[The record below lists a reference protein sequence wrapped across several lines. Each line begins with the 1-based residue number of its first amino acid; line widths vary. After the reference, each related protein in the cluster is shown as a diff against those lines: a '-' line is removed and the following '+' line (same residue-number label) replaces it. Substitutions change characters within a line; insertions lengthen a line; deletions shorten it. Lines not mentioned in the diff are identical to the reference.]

1 MPQTKQPV
9 SNSVKSFSLK
19 ALCQTLQISPLENNV
34 LTNSEFPLKIPADFL
49 AQIERGNPAD
59 PLLKQVLP
67 IAAENNQIEGFS
79 FDPVGDLKH
88 NPTPSLIH
96 KYHGRVLLIASP
108 KCDIHCRYCFR
119 RHFPYEQQINL
130 RHWHKALELIAL
142 DKTIH
147 EVILSGGDPMSLSE
161 TALVGLIEKIEAIA
175 HIQTLRIHS
184 RTPVVA
190 PSKAPVTL
198 LLDWAKKS
206 RLNKVLVVHC
216 NHANELS
223 DKTAQR
229 FVQYRTAGFHLL
241 NQTVLL
247 KGVNDKSA
255 VLIDLS
261 HALFN
266 QGILPYYLHQL
277 DKVQGAEHFEVADKR
292 AIELHESM
300 RQKLPG
306 YLMPKLVREIE
317 GQPYK
322 TPL

>member
-1 MPQTKQPV
+1 MPQTNKPETKSINQF
-9 SNSVKSFSLK
+9 SVKE
-19 ALCQTLQISPLENNV
+19 LCQTLQISPLESGA
-34 LTNSEFPLKIPADFL
+34 LTQSEFPLKIPADFL
-49 AQIERGNPAD
+49 AQIEIGNPLD

-67 IAAENNQIEGFS
+67 VLAETNQVAGFTL
-79 FDPVGDLKH
+79 DPVGDLNN

-119 RHFPYEQQINL
+119 RHFPYEQQINQ
-130 RHWHKALELIAL
+130 RHWHKALELINQ
-142 DKTIH
+142 DKSIH

-161 TALVGLIEKIEAIA
+161 KALVNLIEKIEQIA
-175 HIQTLRIHS
+175 HIKTLRIHS

-190 PSKAPVTL
+190 PSKAPNKL
-198 LLDWAKKS
+198 LLEWAKQS

-223 DKTAQR
+223 DQTAQLLQ
-229 FVQYRTAGFHLL
+229 QYRTAGFQLL

-247 KGVNDKSA
+247 KEVNDKPEI
-255 VLIDLS
+255 LIDLS
-261 HALFN
+261 HVLFN
-266 QGILPYYLHQL
+266 QGVLPYYLHQL
-277 DKVQGAEHFEVADKR
+277 DKVQGAGHFEVSDLDAL
-292 AIELHESM
+292 ELHEEM

-306 YLMPKLVREIE
+306 YLLPRLVREIE

>member
-1 MPQTKQPV
+1 MPQSNQPV
-9 SNSVKSFSLK
+9 SNSIKSFSLQ
-19 ALCQTLQISPLENNV
+19 ALCQTLQIDPLENNV
-34 LTNSEFPLKIPADFL
+34 LTHSEFPLKIPADFL
-49 AQIERGNPAD
+49 AQIEIGNPAD

-67 IAAENNQIEGFS
+67 ITAENNQMEGFS
-79 FDPVGDLKH
+79 IDPVGDLNH

-142 DKTIH
+142 DETIH

-190 PSKAPVTL
+190 PSKTPVTL

-223 DKTAQR
+223 GKTAKR
-229 FVQYRTAGFHLL
+229 FEQYRTAGFHLL

-247 KGVNDKSA
+247 KGVNDNSA
-255 VLIDLS
+255 ILTDLS

>member
-1 MPQTKQPV
+1 MPQTNKPETKSTNQF
-9 SNSVKSFSLK
+9 SVQD
-19 ALCQTLQISPLENNV
+19 LCQTLQISPLESGA
-34 LTNSEFPLKIPADFL
+34 LTQSEFPLKIPADFL
-49 AQIERGNPAD
+49 AQIETGNPLD

-67 IAAENNQIEGFS
+67 VLAETNQVTGFTL
-79 FDPVGDLKH
+79 DPVGDLNN

-119 RHFPYEQQINL
+119 RHFPYEQQINQ
-130 RHWHKALELIAL
+130 RHWHKALELINQ
-142 DKTIH
+142 DKSIH

-161 TALVGLIEKIEAIA
+161 KALVNLIEKIEAIP
-175 HIQTLRIHS
+175 HIKTLRIHS

-190 PSKAPVTL
+190 PSKAPNKL
-198 LLDWAKKS
+198 LLEWAKQS

-223 DKTAQR
+223 DQTAQLLQ
-229 FVQYRTAGFHLL
+229 QYRTAGFHLL

-247 KGVNDKSA
+247 KEVNDNGEI
-255 VLIDLS
+255 LIALS
-261 HALFN
+261 HVLFN
-266 QGILPYYLHQL
+266 QGVLPYYLHQL
-277 DKVQGAEHFEVADKR
+277 DKVQGASHFEVSDLDAL
-292 AIELHESM
+292 ELHEQM

-306 YLMPKLVREIE
+306 YLLPRLVREIE

>member
-1 MPQTKQPV
+1 MPQTNKPETK
-9 SNSVKSFSLK
+9 SIKHFSVKE
-19 ALCQTLQISPLENNV
+19 LCQTLQISPLESGV
-34 LTNSEFPLKIPADFL
+34 LTQSEFPLKIPADFL
-49 AQIERGNPAD
+49 AQIEIGNPLD

-67 IAAENNQIEGFS
+67 VLAETDQVTGYTL
-79 FDPVGDLKH
+79 DPVGDLNN

-119 RHFPYEQQINL
+119 RHFPYEQQINQ

-142 DKTIH
+142 DESIH

-161 TALVGLIEKIEAIA
+161 KALVNLIEKIE
-175 HIQTLRIHS
+175 HIPHIRTLRIHS

-190 PSKAPVTL
+190 PSKAPNKL
-198 LLDWAKKS
+198 LLEWAKKS

-223 DKTAQR
+223 EQTAQLLQ
-229 FVQYRTAGFHLL
+229 QYRTAGFQLL

-247 KGVNDKSA
+247 KDVNDNA
-255 VLIDLS
+255 DVLIDLS
-261 HALFN
+261 HVLFN
-266 QGILPYYLHQL
+266 QGVLPYYLHQL
-277 DKVQGAEHFEVADKR
+277 DKVQGASHFEVPDLEAL
-292 AIELHESM
+292 ELHEEM

-306 YLMPKLVREIE
+306 YLLPRLVREIE

>member
-1 MPQTKQPV
+1 MPQTNKPTTK
-9 SNSVKSFSLK
+9 SIKHFSVKE
-19 ALCQTLQISPLENNV
+19 LCQTLQISALDIGA
-34 LTNSEFPLKIPADFL
+34 LTQSEFPLKIPADFL
-49 AQIERGNPAD
+49 AQIEIGNPLD

-67 IAAENNQIEGFS
+67 VLAETNQVPGFS
-79 FDPVGDLKH
+79 LDPVGDLNN

-119 RHFPYEQQINL
+119 RHFPYEQQINQ
-130 RHWHKALELIAL
+130 RHWHKALGLINQ
-142 DKTIH
+142 DESIH

-161 TALVGLIEKIEAIA
+161 AALVTLIEKIEQIP
-175 HIQTLRIHS
+175 HIKTLRIHS

-190 PSKAPVTL
+190 PSKAPETL
-198 LLDWAKKS
+198 FIEWAKRS

-223 DKTAQR
+223 GQTAQL
-229 FVQYRTAGFHLL
+229 FQQYRLAGFQLL

-247 KGVNDKSA
+247 KEVNDNSD

-277 DKVQGAEHFEVADKR
+277 DKVQGASHFEVSDSQAL
-292 AIELHESM
+292 ELHENM

-306 YLMPKLVREIE
+306 YLVPKLVREIE

>member
-1 MPQTKQPV
+1 MPQTNQPV
-9 SNSVKSFSLK
+9 SNSVNSFSLE
-19 ALCQTLQISPLENNV
+19 ALCQTLQINPLENNV
-34 LTNSEFPLKIPADFL
+34 LMDSEFPLKIPADFL
-49 AQIERGNPAD
+49 AQIEVGNPAD

-67 IAAENNQIEGFS
+67 ITAENNQIEGFS
-79 FDPVGDLKH
+79 FDPVGDLNH

-130 RHWHKALELIAL
+130 RHWHKALERIAL

-223 DKTAQR
+223 DKTAQC
-229 FVQYRTAGFHLL
+229 FEQYRTAGFHLL

-247 KGVNDKSA
+247 KGVNDNSA

-277 DKVQGAEHFEVADKR
+277 DKVQGAEHFEVPDKR
-292 AIELHESM
+292 ASELHKSM

>member
-1 MPQTKQPV
+1 MPQANKPETKSIKHFPV
-9 SNSVKSFSLK
+9 KE
-19 ALCQTLQISPLENNV
+19 LCQTLQISPLESGA
-34 LTNSEFPLKIPADFL
+34 LMQSEFPLKIPADFL
-49 AQIERGNPAD
+49 AQIEIGNPLD

-67 IAAENNQIEGFS
+67 VLAETNQVAGFTL
-79 FDPVGDLKH
+79 DPVGDLNN

-119 RHFPYEQQINL
+119 RHFPYEQQINQ
-130 RHWHKALELIAL
+130 RHWHKALDLINQ
-142 DKTIH
+142 DNSIH

-161 TALVGLIEKIEAIA
+161 AALVKLIEKIEQIP
-175 HIQTLRIHS
+175 HIKTIRIHS

-190 PSKAPVTL
+190 PSKAPNKL
-198 LLDWAKKS
+198 LLEWAKQS

-223 DKTAQR
+223 EQTAQL
-229 FVQYRTAGFHLL
+229 FQQYRTVGFQLL

-247 KGVNDKSA
+247 KEVNDNGE

-261 HALFN
+261 HVLFN

-277 DKVQGAEHFEVADKR
+277 DKVQGAGHFEVSDSEAL
-292 AIELHESM
+292 ELHETM

-306 YLMPKLVREIE
+306 YLLPRLVREIE

>member
-1 MPQTKQPV
+1 MPQANKPA
-9 SNSVKSFSLK
+9 SKSVKHFSVK
-19 ALCQTLQISPLENNV
+19 DLCQTLQISPLETDA
-34 LTNSEFPLKIPADFL
+34 LTHSEFPLKIPADFL
-49 AQIERGNPAD
+49 AQIEIGNPLD

-67 IAAENNQIEGFS
+67 VFAETNQVTGFS
-79 FDPVGDLKH
+79 LDPVGDLNN

-119 RHFPYEQQINL
+119 RHFPYEQQINQ
-130 RHWHKALELIAL
+130 RYWHKALELIAQ
-142 DKTIH
+142 DDSIH

-161 TALVGLIEKIEAIA
+161 VALVKLIEKIEAIP
-175 HIQTLRIHS
+175 HIKTLRIHS

-190 PSKAPVTL
+190 PSKAPIKL
-198 LLDWAKKS
+198 LMTWAKQS

-223 DKTAQR
+223 DQTAQL
-229 FVQYRTAGFHLL
+229 FQQYRTVGFQLL

-247 KGVNDKSA
+247 KDVNNNGE

-277 DKVQGAEHFEVADKR
+277 DKVQGAGHFEVSDLR
-292 AIELHESM
+292 ALELHESM

-306 YLMPKLVREIE
+306 YLVPKLVREIE